1 MEHTLK
7 ITEFTSE
14 NESLVRHILI
24 SLAIEYVL
32 EKNFKKA
39 ATFIGALGNLPLE
52 QVDALSINVNVNKD
66 VDQWVRHMC
75 FLRIESEVRKA
86 ENG

>member
-1 MEHTLK
+1 MEHTLQ

-32 EKNFKKA
+32 EKNYTKGA
-39 ATFIGALGNLPLE
+39 IFISALGNLPLE

-75 FLRIESEVRKA
+75 FLRIESDVRRA
-86 ENG
+86 ENA

>member
-1 MEHTLK
+1 MEHTLQ
-7 ITEFTSE
+7 ITSFTSE

-32 EKNFKKA
+32 EMNFKKGA
-39 ATFIGALGNLPLE
+39 MFISALGNLPLE

-75 FLRIESEVRKA
+75 FLRIESDVRKA
-86 ENG
+86 END